1 MDSKNK
7 DKLILGLVIAI
18 VALLAN
24 NFISKGDFSSQEKK
38 VSLIESDESFDMDLE
53 ENKLAEDIEDEII
66 KVHISGE
73 VQNPGVYTVKP
84 GNRLDDLVKLAGG
97 FTELSDEKDINLA
110 MKLDDQMKVYI
121 PSIYDSEVM
130 EDQAI
135 SLVSGSKPNQEV
147 GKINI
152 NTASKEELMTLPNIG
167 EKRAQAIIDFR
178 ENELFTDIEDIK
190 KVTGIGEKFYEA
202 MKDLITI

>member
-53 ENKLAEDIEDEII
+53 EDKLAEDIEDEII